1 MGYRK
6 GKDKVEN
13 RKEVLFDTDIK
24 RLGQVLTNIRDRS
37 AVFLGL
43 ETAARV
49 SEMKMFTVA
58 GISWENST
66 ISKWDTKKKQ
76 WIEVGISPVLLRDL
90 RQYVDSFRISGV
102 LFPLTWS
109 TFNRILKEACRTIGI
124 KEHVSWH
131 LLRRSFCSK
140 AEDKGYTV
148 KEVMHITGDTE
159 RTVVRYY
166 KRVSVGDLGKKAAR
180 FYQNEEG

>member
-6 GKDKVEN
+6 GKNKVEN
-13 RKEVLFDTDIK
+13 RKEVLYDNEIK
-24 RLGQVLTNIRDRS
+24 RLGQVLTNIRDRCM
-37 AVFLGL
+37 VFLGL

-49 SEMKMFTVA
+49 GEMKEFTVA

-66 ISKWDTKKKQ
+66 ISKWDIKKKE
-76 WIEVGISPVLLRDL
+76 WIQVGISPVLLRDL
-90 RQYVDSFRISGV
+90 RQYIDSFRITGT

-109 TFNRILKEACRTIGI
+109 TFNRVLKEACAAIGI
-124 KEHVSWH
+124 KEHISWH
-131 LLRRSFCSK
+131 LLRRTFSSK

-180 FYQNEEG
+180 FYDEED